1 MSRNVDHTEGKQMTS
16 DIGERIRA
24 IRLEKGMML
33 VTLAGEVGI
42 SKGYLSLLE
51 CGKRNFSAERVREIA
66 AALEVSVGALYGET
80 DWRDEVEP
88 QEPKGKHLR
97 RISRKSM
104 RTRLRPLLRA
114 RTNKA
119 VDLLELWLEAPE
131 EARRLLEERIA
142 ASPKASKRSSKRSR
156 AA

>member
-1 MSRNVDHTEGKQMTS
+1 MTP

-33 VTLAGEVGI
+33 VTLAGQVGI

-51 CGKRNFSAERVREIA
+51 CGKRNFSAELVRRVA
-66 AALEVSVGALYGET
+66 TALDVSIGALYGET
-80 DWRDEVEP
+80 DWRDEVDP
-88 QEPKGKHLR
+88 APADGKHLR

-114 RTNKA
+114 RTNEA
-119 VDLLELWLEAPE
+119 VDLLELFLDAPE
-131 EARRLLEERIA
+131 EARLLLKEKA
-142 ASPKASKRSSKRSR
+142 GKAQASTKGGRPAKGSR